1 MFERKFSQNLS
12 SKTMLSLALGGV
24 YWALMAFS
32 AEVYARDD
40 EPECLKT
47 ELRRA
52 CVQETG
58 L

>member
-1 MFERKFSQNLS
+1 
-12 SKTMLSLALGGV
+12 MLSLALGGV

-47 ELRRA
+47 ELGQA